1 MESFQSADAVVYG
14 ISPDTPEKLL
24 RWKAKKSLQY
34 DLLSDPEHTLLEQLG
49 AWGEKSM
56 YGRKYMGVIRS
67 HWIFDEEGTLVDAE
81 IKVSPA
87 VSAARA
93 KAFLEEP

>member
-1 MESFQSADAVVYG
+1 MVYG
-14 ISPDTPEKLL
+14 ISPDSPEKLHK
-24 RWKAKKSLQY
+24 WKRKKSLQY
-34 DLLSDPEHTLLEQLG
+34 DLLSDPEHILLEKLG

-56 YGRKYMGVIRS
+56 YGKKYMGVIRS
-67 HWIFDEEGTLVDAE
+67 HWIFEEDGTLVDAE

-93 KAFLEEP
+93 KAYLHED